1 MNRIRTAS
9 LCAAAIAVVAPLSAC
24 GDMASAGAGN
34 PDHGQPGHVMLAAT
48 QVAGV
53 GTVVTDAAGKTLYRF
68 DKDMAT
74 PPMTHCD
81 GECATTW
88 PPALAGEG
96 SPMLEGIQDS
106 QVGTVARPDGSKQL
120 TLNGWALYEFSG
132 DKAPGQMNGQGANGT
147 WFAVAPDGSKIT
159 AGAQGQPAAGG
170 SGY

>member
-1 MNRIRTAS
+1 MNRIRTAVV
-9 LCAAAIAVVAPLSAC
+9 CAAAFAVVAPLSAC

-34 PDHGQPGHVMLAAT
+34 PEHGQPGHVMLAAT
-48 QVAGV
+48 EVAGV

-74 PPMTHCD
+74 PPTSNCD

-88 PPALAGEG
+88 PPALAGAG
-96 SPMLEGIQDS
+96 TPMLQGIQDT
-106 QVGTVARPDGSKQL
+106 QVGTLARKDGSKQL

-132 DKAPGQMNGQGANGT
+132 DKAPGQTNGQGVNGT

-159 AGAQGQPAAGG
+159 APAAGG